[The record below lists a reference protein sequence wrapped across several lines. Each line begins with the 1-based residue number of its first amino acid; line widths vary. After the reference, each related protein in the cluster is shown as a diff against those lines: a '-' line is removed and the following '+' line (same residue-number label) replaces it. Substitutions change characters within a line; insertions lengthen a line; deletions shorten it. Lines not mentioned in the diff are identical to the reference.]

1 MTNIRYDRLGLKQI
15 IIYPQTESKYEN
27 VGSIQCAPIFGCLFS
42 CYTLA
47 EQGTAEWSGS
57 TELRKSLLCG
67 KVESFKGIHFKG
79 ERLVESFKDNEGDK

>member
-1 MTNIRYDRLGLKQI
+1 MCSNFGLF
-15 IIYPQTESKYEN
+15 
-27 VGSIQCAPIFGCLFS
+27 VFL
-42 CYTLA
+42 L
-47 EQGTAEWSGS
+47 QGTAEWSGS